1 MDRAQPSAGT
11 ANRPAGRRFPLDE
24 RPGFSYQTNIRSLL
38 SASFSRTR
46 TPDMQTASRITSLFT
61 ALALLVV
68 SVVVVVRTGI
78 EAP

>member
-1 MDRAQPSAGT
+1 M
-11 ANRPAGRRFPLDE
+11 NR
-24 RPGFSYQTNIRSLL
+24 I
-38 SASFSRTR
+38 
-46 TPDMQTASRITSLFT
+46 SRIANIFA

>member
-1 MDRAQPSAGT
+1 
-11 ANRPAGRRFPLDE
+11 
-24 RPGFSYQTNIRSLL
+24 
-38 SASFSRTR
+38 
-46 TPDMQTASRITSLFT
+46 MQTASRITSIFT